1 MDKERKKIFSET
13 TINELT
19 NNFIKTWKSIFDQ
32 LLNRE
37 TYKEMTDIVMDDDN
51 MIDVVMTKAKIL
63 LEILKNIFWRENEKL
78 YVGIGFVILAYLSYF
93 ILVSK

>member
-13 TINELT
+13 TINEIT

-32 LLNRE
+32 LLNPE

-51 MIDVVMTKAKIL
+51 MIDITMNKAKIL
-63 LEILKNIFWRENEKL
+63 LEILTKIFWKENQKL
-78 YVGIGFVILAYLSYF
+78 YVGFGFVILAYLSYF

>member
-13 TINELT
+13 TINEIT

-32 LLNRE
+32 LLNPE

-51 MIDVVMTKAKIL
+51 MIDIIMNKAKIL
-63 LEILKNIFWRENEKL
+63 LEILKNIFWRDDQKL
-78 YVGIGFVILAYLSYF
+78 YVGFGFVILAYLSYF

>member
-1 MDKERKKIFSET
+1 MDKEKEKIFSET
-13 TINELT
+13 TINEIT

-32 LLNRE
+32 LLNPE

-63 LEILKNIFWRENEKL
+63 LEILKNIFWKEDQKL
-78 YVGIGFVILAYLSYF
+78 FVGIGFVILAYLSYF

>member
-32 LLNRE
+32 LLNPE

-51 MIDVVMTKAKIL
+51 MIDVIMNKAKIL
-63 LEILKNIFWRENEKL
+63 LEILTKIFWKENQKL
-78 YVGIGFVILAYLSYF
+78 YVGFGFVILAYLSYF